1 MVPLP
6 HCLPQLFIWSR
17 SRLNSRLLFQNK
29 NCAFYLLSCLPPG
42 HKGDIPFVVISQV
55 LGVLG
60 QLDSLTKLGRLDLNR
75 LLLNIVCLH
84 NSEKALVSNLFSS
97 IKRAQVRA
105 TDEPEIVLK
114 GQLSRLSNN
123 TFFLYSSKNLWIS
136 RCYMDICCVISIFYV
151 YFYNLCPSVPSHG
164 WGGRRAY
171 LFGLCTM
178 SWVFNFDFD
187 WTI

>member
-1 MVPLP
+1 MNRLYEEFIRAASFQRLIWSLPP
-6 HCLPQLFIWSR
+6 HCLPQRTFT
-17 SRLNSRLLFQNK
+17 SRLTSRRLFQNK
-29 NCAFYLLSCLPPG
+29 NCAFYLLSFLPPG

-114 GQLSRLSNN
+114 GQLSRFSNN
-123 TFFLYSSKNLWIS
+123 TFSPFFLRKIFEFLA
-136 RCYMDICCVISIFYV
+136 DI
-151 YFYNLCPSVPSHG
+151 
-164 WGGRRAY
+164 
-171 LFGLCTM
+171 
-178 SWVFNFDFD
+178 
-187 WTI
+187 WTFVV